1 VSSALSHWTLPDKGA
16 LFVVCG
22 PTGVGKSTL
31 IRHAMRRIA
40 GLEFSVSATTR
51 PARAGEHDGQDY
63 HFLAKGRFLELV
75 EQGAFLEH
83 AQVYDNFYGTLREPT
98 ETCMSEGASLI
109 LDIDVQGAR
118 AVRASMPDSVS
129 VMILPPGAESLVER
143 LTARG
148 TDSQAVIDARMKQ
161 IVAQIEGAQD
171 VDYVLT
177 NDVLETA
184 QTIFESI
191 LIAELS
197 RRQRRRNLVKSV
209 IEKLSG

>member
-1 VSSALSHWTLPDKGA
+1 
-16 LFVVCG
+16 
-22 PTGVGKSTL
+22 
-31 IRHAMRRIA
+31 MRRIA

-51 PARAGEHDGQDY
+51 PARAGEHDGQDS